1 MIYLANRQAAKVGLQ
16 RRAEELA
23 KLELEYLFDESFK
36 RRGAEAQMLRE
47 LDAIDGLAA
56 KPWEPGKQMPAHLAS
71 LCERK
76 LLSVE
81 EERHRFRRMNFAKYR
96 ADLLRRKLNPLDP
109 DCTLVERIEFLI
121 GLALRDRNEIV
132 SANTRLVISI
142 VKKFVG
148 VLKTFDELLS
158 EGIETLLRA
167 TEKFDYSRGFR
178 FSTYST
184 TAVRRTLWRSL
195 QTAQRDRDR
204 MFLRDPFEITDQPQP
219 QDALP
224 DDDRHGHQRRQALQR
239 LLRRLSQRERFILS
253 RRYGLGADGA
263 SQTLQSLARDLGVCK
278 ERVRQLEVRAK
289 AKIRVLAEE
298 LNLVFDDIT

>member
-1 MIYLANRQAAKVGLQ
+1 MIYVANRKAVTVGLQ
-16 RRAEELA
+16 GRAERLA

-47 LDAIDGLAA
+47 PDATDSPAA
-56 KPWEPGKQMPAHLAS
+56 KPWEPGKQMPAHLAR
-71 LCERK
+71 LCERT
-76 LLSVE
+76 LLSVG
-81 EERHRFRRMNFAKYR
+81 EERHRFRRMNYAKYR
-96 ADLLRRKLNPLDP
+96 ADVLRRKLNPVDP
-109 DCTLVERIEFLI
+109 DLAMVERIEFLI
-121 GLALRDRNEIV
+121 GLALHDRNEIV
-132 SANTRLVISI
+132 TANTRLVISI
-142 VKKFVG
+142 AKKFVG
-148 VLKTFDELLS
+148 GSKTFDELLS

-178 FSTYST
+178 FSTYAT

-204 MFLRDPFEITDQPQP
+204 MLFGDQLEIADRLQS
-219 QDALP
+219 QDVPP
-224 DDDRHGHQRRQALQR
+224 DDGGHGQQQRRALRR

-253 RRYGLGADGA
+253 RRYGLDADGI

-298 LNLVFDDIT
+298 LNLVIDDVT